1 MSHDTKTYKSP
12 QVLLFFGTHS
22 YGKIL
27 YLDINIFHKREEY
40 FRGKL
45 NLRRMQ
51 CKVGQFFHILLKKSF
66 LYGKLNFPQKT
77 IKTDLFKYKP

>member
-12 QVLLFFGTHS
+12 QVWLFLGTHS

-45 NLRRMQ
+45 NLLRMP
-51 CKVGQFFHILLKKSF
+51 CKVGQYFYILLTKKF
-66 LYGKLNFPQKT
+66 LVGK
-77 IKTDLFKYKP
+77 IKFSTENN

>member
-45 NLRRMQ
+45 NLLRMQ
-51 CKVGQFFHILLKKSF
+51 CKVRQYFHILLKKKF
-66 LYGKLNFPQKT
+66 LVGKTKFSTENN
-77 IKTDLFKYKP
+77 

>member
-40 FRGKL
+40 FRRKL
-45 NLRRMQ
+45 NLLRMQ
-51 CKVGQFFHILLKKSF
+51 CKVRQFFLYFVEKKF
-66 LYGKLNFPQKT
+66 LVGKTKFSTENN
-77 IKTDLFKYKP
+77 

>member
-45 NLRRMQ
+45 LA
-51 CKVGQFFHILLKKSF
+51 
-66 LYGKLNFPQKT
+66 
-77 IKTDLFKYKP
+77 

>member
-45 NLRRMQ
+45 NLLGCHVRSDNIFIF
-51 CKVGQFFHILLKKSF
+51 C
-66 LYGKLNFPQKT
+66 
-77 IKTDLFKYKP
+77 